1 MDSKKN
7 SAGEKLKQFL
17 VIIATIGVIFIN
29 YFAGAG
35 YINGVTPEII
45 SDKYPTFITPSGYA
59 FAIWSLVYIGLIAF
73 SIYQALPANAYNPRF
88 RNIRTIY
95 IANCAANCFWIY
107 LWHHD
112 MIAASLAV
120 MFFLLGTLVLINV
133 VLRKSESAAETWLA
147 QIPFSL
153 YFGWVT
159 VATILNFSIALVFL
173 DFGATESVSMIIGSI
188 LIVGA
193 TVLGILIRFSLGI
206 FAYPLAIAWALTAIA
221 VNQSG
226 KTAIVV
232 CAAFGVIALL
242 ISALTAFLN
251 INNSVNE

>member
-1 MDSKKN
+1 MSNN
-7 SAGEKLKQFL
+7 SQRFKQFL
-17 VIIATIGVIFIN
+17 VIIATVGVIVIN
-29 YFAGAG
+29 YFAAQG
-35 YINGVTPEII
+35 YINGVTPEVI

-59 FAIWSLVYIGLIAF
+59 FAIWSLIYLGLIAF
-73 SIYQALPANAYNPRF
+73 SIFQALPSQTDNPRF
-88 RNIRTIY
+88 RNIRTLY

-107 LWHHD
+107 LWHYD
-112 MIAASLAV
+112 SILAALGV
-120 MFFLLGTLVLINV
+120 MFVLLGTLVLINV
-133 VLRKSESAAETWLA
+133 TLRKSESMAETWLT

-159 VATILNFSIALVFL
+159 VATILNFSIALVSL
-173 DFGATESVSMIIGSI
+173 GVNTSESVSIILSAI

-193 TVLGILIRFSLGI
+193 ALLGILIRFKLAI

-221 VNQSG
+221 VKQSG

-242 ISALTAFLN
+242 VSALTAFLQLGKDKK
-251 INNSVNE
+251 